1 MAVLVIDIGSSSV
14 RALLCDED
22 AAPIPGA
29 AASIPH
35 HPYTQAPGEA
45 TYDPL
50 EIRARVESCIDAVMQ
65 HPAAARISVV
75 GMATLASN
83 LLGLDHNS
91 QPVTPLYSYADTRC
105 AADVAVLRAT
115 LPVESIHQR
124 TGCLIHTAYHPAR
137 LRWLWR
143 TQPDLFRQV
152 DQWTDIGTYLYT
164 AWFGDAPCSYSIASW
179 SGLLSRSSLDWY
191 TILLSELRLEE
202 IGLPPLADYG
212 DCVQGLLPDY
222 AGRWPALREVPFCL
236 AVGDG
241 AAATIGCGCTDSSRI
256 ALTLGTTAALR
267 VVSDDILPSVPEGL
281 WSYLIDARNHLIGG
295 ATSEG
300 GNLYEWAR
308 QTFRLGDDPAE
319 LDAALLGRMPDEHGL
334 TVLPLLAGERS
345 PGWSLDATGTITG
358 LRLSTTPT
366 DILQAL
372 MEAVALRLALVAKQ
386 LGPLVRADAPVIGG
400 GGALA
405 ASAIWPAILASALD
419 RVVYLTDLQEVTA
432 RGIAVLALR
441 AQGMMTL
448 AASPPPVTTVFEPD
462 ALAVRAFQ
470 AARERQTAL
479 YRQMFG
485 G

>member
-14 RALLCDED
+14 RALLCDET

-29 AASIPH
+29 AATIPH
-35 HPYTQAPGEA
+35 QPRSHAPGEA

-65 HPAAARISVV
+65 HPAAAQISVV

-83 LLGLDHNS
+83 LLGVDHNS

-115 LPVESIHQR
+115 LPVESVHQR

-143 TQPDLFRQV
+143 TQPELFRQV

-179 SGLLSRSSLDWY
+179 SGLLSRSDLDWY
-191 TILLSELRLEE
+191 SILLSELRLEE

-212 DCVQGLLPDY
+212 DGVQGLLPDY
-222 AGRWPALREVPFCL
+222 AGRWPALRDVPFCL

-241 AAATIGCGCTDSSRI
+241 AAATIGCGCTDSTRL
-256 ALTLGTTAALR
+256 ALSLGTTAALR
-267 VVSDDILPSVPEGL
+267 VVSDDILPAVPEGL
-281 WSYLIDARNHLIGG
+281 WSYLIDARYHLIGG

-300 GNLYEWAR
+300 GNLFQWA
-308 QTFRLGDDPAE
+308 QQALRLGDDPVA
-319 LDAALLGRMPDEHGL
+319 LDAALLDRIPDGHGL

-358 LRLSTTPT
+358 LRLSTTPA

-372 MEAVALRLALVAKQ
+372 MEAVALRLALVAEQ
-386 LGPLVRADAPVIGG
+386 LGPLARSDAPVIGG

-405 ASAIWPAILASALD
+405 ASTAWSAILASALD
-419 RVVYLTDLQEVTA
+419 RVVYLTNLQEVTA

-441 AQGMMTL
+441 ARGQMTL
-448 AASPPPVTTVFEPD
+448 AASPPPITTVFEPD
-462 ALAVRAFQ
+462 ALAVRALR
-470 AARERQTAL
+470 AARERQAAL
-479 YRQMFG
+479 YRQMLG